1 MQKVKIFKK
10 VDDEFQLVLDCT
22 SQFNPE
28 KLKLDKKASWKTEKT
43 WQKNIGNTTFAGG
56 DPIKLSADLFFD
68 TTNSTDGDVRS
79 LTEPLMA
86 LTLINLDEAAKTPSP
101 EEVKA
106 NLKAAT
112 KQNDDKKKQLEEME
126 KNGLKTADENA
137 RKAKESAH
145 QAAQAKVTSNE
156 AELAKLDQQIE
167 EARREQ
173 DNLTKQYKE
182 AQKQGLDF
190 FEQLQWNARLKSA
203 RDRLADLQRRKAAAE
218 IALTQAKAEEK
229 RTAEAM
235 AQKGPYEQALEDK
248 EKQDAQVKELTDQ
261 SKGLTAGSKAAPPIC
276 KFVWGNFSFVAI
288 MDSVNV
294 EYMMFRP
301 DGTPIRAKAKIKMT
315 QIEEESFYPP
325 QNPTSR
331 SAPRKVWIVQEGQ
344 RLDWIAYQEYGSSAM
359 WRYIAEINKL
369 DNPMQLR
376 PGQILN
382 LI

>member
-10 VDDEFQLVLDCT
+10 VDGEFQLVLDCT

-28 KLKLDKKASWKTEKT
+28 KLKVDKKASWKTEKT

-68 TTNSTDGDVRS
+68 TTNSTDGDVRAF
-79 LTEPLMA
+79 TEPLMA
-86 LTLINLDEAAKTPSP
+86 LTLVNLDEAAKTPSP
-101 EEVKA
+101 EQVKA
-106 NLKAAT
+106 DLKAAS
-112 KQNDDKKKQLEEME
+112 KQSDDLKKRLEDME
-126 KNGLKTADENA
+126 KSGMKTADENA
-137 RKAKESAH
+137 RKAKEAAH
-145 QAAQAKVTSNE
+145 TAAQERVTRAENALKANE
-156 AELAKLDQQIE
+156 QEQERARKELDDLTRAYKDAQ
-167 EARREQ
+167 ARGL
-173 DNLTKQYKE
+173 NL
-182 AQKQGLDF
+182 
-190 FEQLQWNARLKSA
+190 FEQLAWNTRLKSA
-203 RDRLADLQRRKAAAE
+203 KNRLDGLKVQRV
-218 IALTQAKAEEK
+218 ALEQELARAKDEER
-229 RTAEAM
+229 RTAEAL
-235 AQKGPYEQALEDK
+235 AQKGPYEQALEEQ
-248 EKQDAQVKELTDQ
+248 EKSKARVEELTTQ
-261 SKGLTAGSKAAPPIC
+261 SKGVTAGSKAAPPIC
-276 KFVWGNFSFVAI
+276 KFVWGDFSFVAI

-315 QIEEESFYPP
+315 QIEEETFYPP

-344 RLDWIAYQEYGSSAM
+344 RLDWIAYQEYGSPAM
-359 WRYIAEINKL
+359 WRYLAEINKL